1 MSANPFLDKELIRT
15 DLYGSADRLA
25 DRSRVL
31 MRAKTYG
38 PSATATLVSLA
49 DKHADAE
56 LAGPILDVGCGNG
69 SSAIALAAAFSDH
82 EVTGIDQSQAVLAAA
97 SNRAASA
104 RIGISTLVADFHALP
119 IPDEAAAIVV
129 AAFCLY
135 HAPDPAVVLTELA
148 RCVAPGGLLITA
160 TKSADSYRELDEA
173 VAASGMDPGATS
185 APSLYETYHS
195 DSLEGLIPA
204 GMTPVQVLH
213 EVHRFAF
220 TDAKDLT
227 TYILTI
233 PKYQITEPDLVAA
246 KAKSLKLPLR
256 MSSTVSYLVARRM
269 P

>member
-25 DRSRVL
+25 ERSRVL
-31 MRAKTYG
+31 IRAKTYG
-38 PSATATLVSLA
+38 PSATATLVTLA
-49 DKHADAE
+49 TRHADAE

-69 SSAIALAAAFSDH
+69 GSAIALAAAFSGH

-97 SNRAASA
+97 AKRAASTG
-104 RIGISTLVADFHALP
+104 IGISTLVADFHALP
-119 IPDEAAAIVV
+119 IHDGTAAIVV

-135 HAPDPAVVLTELA
+135 HATDPAAVLTELA

-173 VAASGMDPGATS
+173 VAASSIDLSAAI

-195 DSLEGLIPA
+195 GNLEDLVPD

-220 TDAKDLT
+220 TNADDLA
-227 TYILTI
+227 TYILSI
-233 PKYQITEPDLVAA
+233 PKYRITEPEQVAA
-246 KAKSLKLPLR
+246 KTKSLQLPLR
-256 MSSTVSYLVARRM
+256 MSSTVSYLVARRL

>member
-1 MSANPFLDKELIRT
+1 MSVNPFLDKELIRT

-25 DRSRVL
+25 ERSRLL

-38 PSATATLVSLA
+38 PSATVTLVSLA
-49 DKHADAE
+49 NKHADAE

-69 SSAIALAAAFSDH
+69 SSAIALAAAFSGH
-82 EVTGIDQSQAVLAAA
+82 EVIGIDQSRAVLDAA
-97 SNRAASA
+97 SKRACAERVSV
-104 RIGISTLVADFHALP
+104 GTTVADFHALP
-119 IPDEAAAIVV
+119 VRDGAAAIVV

-135 HAPDPAVVLTELA
+135 HATDPVVVLTELA

-195 DSLEGLIPA
+195 DNLEDLVPDGT
-204 GMTPVQVLH
+204 TPVQVLH

-220 TDAKDLT
+220 TDADDLT

-233 PKYQITEPDLVAA
+233 PKYQIAEPEQVAA
-246 KAKSLKLPLR
+246 KTKSLQLPLR
-256 MSSTVSYLVARRM
+256 MSSTVSYLVARRL